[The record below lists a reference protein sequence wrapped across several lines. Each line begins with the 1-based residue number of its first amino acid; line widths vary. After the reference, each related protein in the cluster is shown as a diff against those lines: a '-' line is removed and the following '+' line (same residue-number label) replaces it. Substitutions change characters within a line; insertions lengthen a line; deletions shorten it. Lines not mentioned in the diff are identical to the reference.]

1 MSTDRPTSTTRR
13 KLRGL
18 LATLLVGILATLG
31 GCLTVFVGVHRTT
44 DAAHDRSVPAVLAV
58 YDAQLALRQAHGEAL
73 ASFSA
78 GTRLLASPG
87 EGYQNQIA
95 RAGQQ
100 LAQAAEDNAAGE
112 TGSRDIQVVE
122 ASVVTYTG
130 LVERAHAY
138 FAQDGGSALGTATLW
153 DASTLLEEILRR
165 LAALGVKQ
173 MDALNGQ
180 ADGPWTNGKMTLL
193 WLVPVLALLALLV
206 SAQRFLRRRFRRRLN
221 VPLLLATLA
230 VVVMGATTAMSLWS
244 ANQLADAR
252 GDTDQATID
261 RDAQLAALSARD
273 SESLAA
279 LLTAACGSPGCPD
292 TIARVR
298 GDASPTPAPAGSP
311 TPAPVPS
318 SNGAATAS
326 SPGVAEAGALHGE
339 HAVRSAERAA
349 DSRAGE
355 VVLLAAA
362 LFALAMVAL
371 GLQPRLTEYRFSQ
384 R

>member
-1 MSTDRPTSTTRR
+1 MSADRPTSTTRR
-13 KLRGL
+13 RLWGF
-18 LATLLVGILATLG
+18 LAALLVGIVATLG
-31 GCLTVFVGVHRTT
+31 GCLAVFVGVHRTA

-58 YDAQLALRQAHGEAL
+58 YDAQLALRQAHGAAL

-87 EGYQNQIA
+87 EDYQNQIA

-112 TGSRDIQVVE
+112 SGSRDIQVVE

-138 FAQDGGSALGTATLW
+138 FAQDGGSVLGTATLW

-165 LAALGVKQ
+165 LDALGVKQ
-173 MDALNGQ
+173 IDALNGQ
-180 ADGPWTNGKMTLL
+180 TDGLWTSWEMTLL
-193 WLVPVLALLALLV
+193 WLVPVLALLALLL
-206 SAQRFLRRRFRRRLN
+206 SAQRFLRRRFRRQLN

-252 GDTDQATID
+252 ADTSQATSD
-261 RDAQLAALSARD
+261 RKVQLAALSARD
-273 SESLAA
+273 SGGLAT
-279 LLTAACGSPGCPD
+279 LLAAACGSPGCPD

-298 GDASPTPAPAGSP
+298 GDASPAPAPTGSP
-311 TPAPVPS
+311 TPAPAPS
-318 SNGAATAS
+318 ASSAATAS
-326 SPGVAEAGALHGE
+326 SPGVTEAGARHGE
-339 HAVRSAERAA
+339 DAARSAERAA

-371 GLQPRLTEYRFSQ
+371 GLLLRLEEYRFSQ

>member
-1 MSTDRPTSTTRR
+1 MSADRPTSTTRR
-13 KLRGL
+13 KLRGF
-18 LATLLVGILATLG
+18 LATLLVGIVFTLG
-31 GCLTVFVGVHRTT
+31 GCLAVFVGVHRTT

-58 YDAQLALRQAHGEAL
+58 YDAQLALRQAHGAAL

-87 EGYQNQIA
+87 EDYQNQIA

-112 TGSRDIQVVE
+112 SGSRDIQVVE

-138 FAQDGGSALGTATLW
+138 FAQDGGSARGTATLW

-165 LAALGVKQ
+165 LDALGGKQLAALG
-173 MDALNGQ
+173 DQ
-180 ADGPWTNGKMTLL
+180 ADGPWTRGEMTLL
-193 WLVPVLALLALLV
+193 WLGPVLALLALLV
-206 SAQRFLRRRFRRRLN
+206 SAHRFLRRRFRRRLN
-221 VPLLLATLA
+221 VPLLLAMLA

-244 ANQLADAR
+244 AHQLADAR
-252 GDTDQATID
+252 ADTRQATLD
-261 RDAQLAALSARD
+261 RKMQLAALSARD
-273 SESLAA
+273 SGDLAA
-279 LLTAACGSPGCPD
+279 LLAAACGSPGCPD

-298 GDASPTPAPAGSP
+298 GDTNPTPAPTGSP
-311 TPAPVPS
+311 PPAPAPTAS
-318 SNGAATAS
+318 GTAAAS
-326 SPGVAEAGALHGE
+326 SPGFAEAGARHGE
-339 HAVRSAERAA
+339 DATRSAERAA

-355 VVLLAAA
+355 VVLLTAA

-371 GLQPRLTEYRFSQ
+371 GLQPRLAEYRFSQ